1 LNFRRQVDACSAA
14 SRAGAPVF
22 HFSNPRL
29 TPRRRA
35 EMVRRLY
42 ASTAGT
48 GHGTLQGASK
58 TAIAM
63 GEDYRCIRSS
73 EQL

>member
-1 LNFRRQVDACSAA
+1 V
-14 SRAGAPVF
+14 PVF
-22 HFSNPRL
+22 HFSNPQL

-42 ASTAGT
+42 ASAAGT
-48 GHGTLQGASK
+48 GHCTSMCNQDGDSE
-58 TAIAM
+58 M
-63 GEDYRCIRSS
+63 GEDYRCNRSS